1 MISTTGRNRGFTL
14 IELVTVIVILGVAS
28 AGIASFVRGSMQTYI
43 DVSTREQLLSESRF
57 AIERLKRELRN
68 ALPNSVRITGN
79 TSYHCMEF
87 VPINWATVYTD
98 LPDAGDS
105 TYEIDV
111 VALHDINNVPY
122 ELPGGDNFAVVYP
135 TRSEDV
141 FDANNGHRVTVSGCS
156 DDGDGDCTTLDDSDN
171 IVQLEVTGLL
181 AQESPASRVYLIDRA
196 VSYCVYQNRLIRY
209 ENDLLV
215 NQLGAFP
222 GLPVIAEHVAN
233 VLSADPVN
241 NPQED
246 DPFRIISTSL
256 QSNSIAEIRLRFIDN
271 NEQIAYQQEI
281 HIDNIP

>member
-1 MISTTGRNRGFTL
+1 M
-14 IELVTVIVILGVAS
+14 
-28 AGIASFVRGSMQTYI
+28 
-43 DVSTREQLLSESRF
+43 
-57 AIERLKRELRN
+57 
-68 ALPNSVRITGN
+68 
-79 TSYHCMEF
+79 
-87 VPINWATVYTD
+87 
-98 LPDAGDS
+98 
-105 TYEIDV
+105 
-111 VALHDINNVPY
+111 
-122 ELPGGDNFAVVYP
+122 
-135 TRSEDV
+135 
-141 FDANNGHRVTVSGCS
+141 
-156 DDGDGDCTTLDDSDN
+156 
-171 IVQLEVTGLL
+171 
-181 AQESPASRVYLIDRA
+181 
-196 VSYCVYQNRLIRY
+196 CVYQNRLIRY

>member
-1 MISTTGRNRGFTL
+1 MSSLPSKIRGFTL

-28 AGIASFVRGSMQTYI
+28 TGIAAFVRGSMQTYI
-43 DVSTREQLLSESRF
+43 DVSTRDQLLSESRF

-68 ALPNSVRITGN
+68 AVPNSVRITGN

-98 LPDAGDS
+98 LPDANDNPF
-105 TYEIDV
+105 EIDV

-122 ELPGGDNFAVVYP
+122 ILPGGDNFAVVYP

-141 FDANNGHRVTVSGCS
+141 YDTDNGQRVAVSGCT
-156 DDGDGDCTTLDDSDN
+156 DDGDGDCATLDDNDN
-171 IVQLEVTGLL
+171 IVQLEVT
-181 AQESPASRVYLIDRA
+181 ARVRRQSPASRVYLVDRA
-196 VSYCVYQNRLIRY
+196 ISYCVFQNRLIRY

-222 GLPVIAEHVAN
+222 GLPIVAEHVAN
-233 VLSADPVN
+233 ELSADPAN

-256 QSNSIAEIRLRFIDN
+256 QSNSIAEVRLRFVDN
-271 NEQIAYQQEI
+271 DEQIAYQQEI
-281 HIDNIP
+281 HIDNTP